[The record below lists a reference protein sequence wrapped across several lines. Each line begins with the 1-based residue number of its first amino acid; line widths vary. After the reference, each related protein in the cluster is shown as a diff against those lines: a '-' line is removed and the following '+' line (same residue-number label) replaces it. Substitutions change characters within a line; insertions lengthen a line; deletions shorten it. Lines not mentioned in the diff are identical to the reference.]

1 MQFRGFTSLRSRLAA
16 QFAALFAIAMLTL
29 AAALYGVTERQA
41 QNSASHQ
48 LTSTGAVY
56 DRLWNGRAQQLQLAA
71 SLLAHDYGF
80 RSAVATQDS
89 ATAAS
94 ALENLQMRIGARS
107 AFILSA
113 DGRPY
118 AGSELPDPQQATVLW
133 DAFEEGRLVGVAQIG
148 GNSRQVVAAPIMAPQ
163 LLGWIVFP
171 TDLDQMQMNELE
183 KLSPVS
189 ITAGI
194 IATGTD
200 KRWNRLAGRI
210 AFDSARDSETVTSAL
225 NQSNG
230 SLADWTRDSFTEF
243 KPLPTLSNNQQA
255 ALMLVYPRSLAMAD
269 YRTIQ
274 TAILVFA
281 FCGLLL
287 FGAASWKM
295 ASRITK
301 PLVGLDSAV
310 HRIAQGHREL
320 VPVAGRDELARLS
333 SSFNDMV
340 GQIEERETRIR
351 HLAFN
356 DVLTGLPNRIK
367 FQEHAEFLLNRAGP
381 GSDDLVLFCLDL
393 DNFKAINDTMGH
405 STGDLYLKAIGERL
419 REVCSGHFV
428 ARLGGDEFVVLASLS
443 DSSNESELLATRI
456 VIAIAQDLEI
466 DGQTLRPS
474 TSVGIAMSGNDGSDI
489 ETLLRNGDLALYRA
503 KEAGRGTWCFFEEA
517 LNERAQAHRRIE
529 SGLRLAI
536 ERGEFELYFQPLFDL
551 KANKITACEA
561 LIRWHHPEQGM
572 ISPLEFIPVAEAT
585 GMIVEIGSW
594 VLREACRIAAGWPDS
609 IRIAVNVSAIQFVR
623 PGLSDVIVQA
633 LAASGLEARRLE
645 IEITE
650 SIFLEDS
657 DSTLTILHGLRSLGV
672 RVALDDFG
680 TGYSSLSY
688 LQSFPFDK
696 IKIDRSF
703 IQQLTTRPGAGAVVK
718 AITDLAAALGM
729 ETTAEG
735 VEETEQLDRLRA
747 HGCTS
752 IQGFLFSKP
761 LTGKAL
767 LRMITENSAAKEDIA
782 SAA

>member
-16 QFAALFAIAMLTL
+16 QFAALFAIAMLIL

-41 QNSASHQ
+41 RNSASHQ

-71 SLLAHDYGF
+71 SLLAHDFGF
-80 RSAVATQDS
+80 RSAVATHDS

-118 AGSELPDPQQATVLW
+118 AGSELPDPAQATALW
-133 DAFEEGRLVGVAQIG
+133 DAFEAGRLVGVAQIG
-148 GNSRQVVAAPIMAPQ
+148 GNSRQVVAAPILAPQ

-194 IATGTD
+194 IATGAD
-200 KRWNRLAGRI
+200 KRWNRLAGHI
-210 AFDSARDSETVTSAL
+210 AFDSARDSATVTSSL
-225 NQSNG
+225 KQSNG
-230 SLADWTRDSFTEF
+230 SLTDWTRDSFTEF
-243 KPLPTLSNNQQA
+243 KPLPTLSSDQHA

-269 YRTIQ
+269 YRIIQ

-281 FCGLLL
+281 FCGLVL

-301 PLVGLDSAV
+301 PLVGLDNAV

-333 SSFNDMV
+333 SSFNNMV

-367 FQEHAEFLLNRAGP
+367 FQEHAEFLLDRVVP

-405 STGDLYLKAIGERL
+405 STGDLYLKAIGDRL
-419 REVCSGHFV
+419 REVCSDHFV
-428 ARLGGDEFVVLASLS
+428 ARLGGDEFVVLAALA
-443 DSSNESELLATRI
+443 DSPTESELLATRI
-456 VIAIAQDLEI
+456 VAAIAQDLEI

-474 TSVGIAMSGNDGSDI
+474 TSVGIALSGNDGSDI

-551 KANKITACEA
+551 KANRITACEA

-594 VLREACRIAAGWPDS
+594 VLREACRIATGWPDS

-633 LAASGLEARRLE
+633 LASSGLESQRLE

-657 DSTLTILHGLRSLGV
+657 EATLTILHGLRSLGV

-752 IQGFLFSKP
+752 VQGFLFSKP

-767 LRMITENSAAKEDIA
+767 LHMISENTAAEENVA